1 MKAGRIQAKD
11 ITDEQFLDAIR
22 IRAHSWGVAFSWDV
36 ADQLDVPFKVALAKA
51 RSMHRRGL
59 LDDLMFCGCGCR
71 GDWKPSTPPES

>member
-1 MKAGRIQAKD
+1 VKAGRIQAKD

-22 IRAHSWGVAFSWDV
+22 IRAHPWGVAFSWDERNV
-36 ADQLDVPFKVALAKA
+36 QLVGHKVALAKA

-71 GDWKPSTPPES
+71 GD